1 MQVERVIAYCRVSTD
16 EQARNGSSLAGQ
28 REAIA
33 SECKRRGWNLMRT
46 VEDAGY
52 SGKSLRRPGIQAA
65 LRELESGHADGLV
78 VAKLDRLSRS
88 MRDFTALL
96 ERARKEGW
104 ALTALDADVDTSTA
118 AGEAMAHVIAT
129 FARFESRR
137 IGERTAEGIARRRQ
151 RRPKEPWGRRPEV
164 PAEVVRRIR
173 RQRKAGWSLSKIAD
187 RLTEEQVPTAHGGK
201 RWYPSTVRAVLQR
214 AERSRSR
221 AS

>member
-1 MQVERVIAYCRVSTD
+1 MQVQRVIAYCRVSTD
-16 EQARNGSSLAGQ
+16 EQARSGTSLASQ

-33 SECKRRGWNLMRT
+33 AECEQRGWRLVNT
-46 VEDAGY
+46 IEDAGY

-65 LRELESGHADGLV
+65 LRELEAGRADGLV

-118 AGEAMAHVIAT
+118 AGEAMAHVIAA

-137 IGERTAEGIARRRQ
+137 IGERTAEGIARRRR
-151 RRPKEPWGRRPEV
+151 RRPEEPWGRRPQV
-164 PAEVVRRIR
+164 PAAVVRTIR
-173 RQRKAGWSLSKIAD
+173 RRRRADWSLSRIAD
-187 RLTEEQVPTAHGGK
+187 RLTEEQVPTAHGGR
-201 RWYPSTVRAVLQR
+201 RWYPSTVRAVLR
-214 AERSRSR
+214 RTER
-221 AS
+221 